1 MEKFK
6 KIIENEKKKIYLDD
20 ENIIH
25 KLFNYILN
33 DILDDYKIS
42 YVFYNLLNSK
52 KKFDEETILQLSLVI
67 NIYSILIDIIYNLPF
82 FLNNKLTNSNL
93 SIHEVFNETI
103 TILGLMFSINHL
115 MSLHIKILD
124 KLNINKI
131 DIMNNIFPFM
141 NENFEIFNEKIN
153 DEEINTLLNDNAQER
168 KIILEKFKK
177 EKKEQFIRIILKYLE
192 LLDNRITFTEE
203 NLIFFK
209 SEINKKYI
217 DISKFKTIFNLN

>member
-103 TILGLMFSINHL
+103 TILGLMFSVNHL

-168 KIILEKFKK
+168 KIILEKLKK